1 MRGDVTEAA
10 VLAALVRH
18 GLRVLLPFSADEP
31 YDLVVD
37 AGGGAFVRVQCK
49 TGRQRPG
56 GTVEFNSFGTD
67 HGRGAQSYEGRA
79 DVFGVYCPALDR
91 VFVVPVEET
100 ARSKTHLRLTP
111 ARNGQER
118 RVRYADDFGVAE
130 WAAALLARRSVP
142 GVTA

>member
-18 GLRVLLPFSADEP
+18 GLPVLLPFCADGP

-37 AGGGAFVRVQCK
+37 AGGGRFIRVQCK
-49 TGRQRPG
+49 TGRETGSG
-56 GTVEFNSFGTD
+56 GVVFNSLSTD
-67 HGRGAQSYEGRA
+67 HGRGARSYDGLA

-91 VFVVPVEET
+91 VFIVPVEQAT
-100 ARSKTHLRLTP
+100 RSKTHLRITP

-118 RVRYADDFGVAE
+118 RVRRAEDFGVAA
-130 WAAALLARRSVP
+130 WVDVLRSVP
-142 GVTA
+142 GITS